1 MHAFRRSLVLFVAFS
16 FPTIGLFAA
25 NSFTG
30 REGPLELDEF
40 LLLESKREERS
51 HLDLSVT
58 TSGVKRYSKGYLP
71 SELTVTPKMYTF
83 KTTFRIDAP
92 LVDKDLSLY
101 MGLAEYPF
109 RLYLNGVEILMRGRY
124 GDGHYNSSLRAVQSV
139 YLSPDIL
146 KYGTAENELVLE
158 AYPQYETWG
167 LDRLYID
174 YTPNVARAVFFRN
187 FVGIN
192 VIQGAFC
199 LALIIGLYFLGLFF
213 AERRKEV
220 KYLMF
225 CFICA
230 SFCIA
235 YFSVTTHYEA
245 NNEVLME
252 ALSKAG
258 LVLMSTV
265 LLMFCCEFTGIL
277 NYKRIF
283 PLVMLGLGLVV
294 SGAVLVQGSKE
305 DILRWFGY
313 AMNFLIVPQLIMDIG
328 ILIFALIRNKNL
340 YVLFLI
346 ASFPI
351 IIATAIHDVI
361 YLNAAV
367 IPYAWFTAY
376 AYFAVVIAIFAM
388 LAMEQANLYHHSLQQ
403 TADLIIDQSRIA
415 ALNEELV
422 RQKDSFFRFVPT
434 QFLQLLGRDSAVDI
448 QLGDSSLRF
457 LSILFSD
464 IRQFTAL
471 SEGMLPGENFE
482 FLNSYL
488 FRMEKA
494 IQRNQ
499 GFVDKYI
506 GDAIMALFASSE
518 SKEPTG
524 KSFTADAALIAAIE
538 MRRELDGFNRYL
550 GEHGFPPIEIGVG
563 INTGEVMLGTVGS
576 ESRLDT
582 TVIGDSVN
590 LSSRLENLTKFYR
603 SSTLV
608 SEQTVHSLVRPERF
622 AFRMVDHVLVPGRV
636 KPLMVYELLDL
647 ENPNDAVKR
656 EYGDQFDLALS
667 LYLARSFNE
676 AFSIFVALQAQNEND
691 FLPKLFA
698 ERCTAYLKTPPEES
712 WDGVFRI
719 RKKDFAA
726 D

>member
-1 MHAFRRSLVLFVAFS
+1 MHVFRRSVALFVALAL
-16 FPTIGLFAA
+16 TTGALFAA
-25 NSFTG
+25 NSYTG
-30 REGPLELDEF
+30 KEGPLELDEF
-40 LLLESKREERS
+40 LLLETERAERS

-71 SELTVTPKMYTF
+71 SDLDVSPKMYTF
-83 KTTFRIDAP
+83 KTTFRIDPP
-92 LVDKDLSLY
+92 LKDDDLSLY

-109 RLYLNGVEILMRGRY
+109 RLYLNGVEIFMKGRY
-124 GDGHYNSSLRAVQSV
+124 RDGHYNSSLRAVQSV
-139 YLSPDIL
+139 YLSPDLL
-146 KYGTAENELVLE
+146 KYGAEENELVLE
-158 AYPQYETWG
+158 IFPQYETWG

-174 YTPNVARAVFFRN
+174 HSADVARAVFLRN

-192 VIQGAFC
+192 AIQGGFF
-199 LALIIGLYFLGLFF
+199 LALILGLYFLGLFF

-220 KYLMF
+220 KYLIF

-230 SFCIA
+230 AFCMA
-235 YFSVTTHYEA
+235 YFSVVTHYES
-245 NNEVLME
+245 NDEVLME
-252 ALSKAG
+252 ALSKG
-258 LVLMSTV
+258 GIVLMSAA

-277 NYKRIF
+277 NEKRIF
-283 PLVMLGLGLVV
+283 PLVMLGLGIVAAA
-294 SGAVLVQGSKE
+294 SVLAQGSKE
-305 DILRWFGY
+305 EILRWFGY
-313 AMNFLIVPQLIMDIG
+313 AMNFIIVPQLILDIG
-328 ILIFALIRNKNL
+328 ILIYALIRNKNL
-340 YVLFLI
+340 YVIFLLS
-346 ASFPI
+346 SFPV

-367 IPYAWFTAY
+367 IPFAWFTAY
-376 AYFAVVIAIFAM
+376 GYFAVVIAIFAM
-388 LAMEQANLYHHSLQQ
+388 LALEQANLYHHSLQQ

-506 GDAIMALFASSE
+506 GDAIMALFASSDG
-518 SKEPTG
+518 KEPTG
-524 KSFTADAALIAAIE
+524 KSFTADAAMIAAIE

-550 GEHGFPPIEIGVG
+550 AEQGFPPIEIGVG
-563 INTGEVMLGTVGS
+563 VNTGEVMLGTVGS

-622 AFRMVDHVLVPGRV
+622 AFRMVDHVVVPGRV
-636 KPLMVYELLDL
+636 KPLMIYELLDL
-647 ENPNDAVKR
+647 ENPGDAVKR
-656 EYGDQFDLALS
+656 EYGDQFDLAIS

-676 AFSIFVALQAQNEND
+676 ALAIFTSLQGRNEGD
-691 FLPKLFA
+691 FLPRLFA
-698 ERCTAYLKTPPEES
+698 ERCAAYLKAPPEDS

-719 RKKDFAA
+719 RKKDFAT